1 MTTHRAIVDALF
13 SSANGPE
20 SVVLST
26 VVRITGSSYGGV
38 GARMVARVDGTTV
51 GIVSGGCLESDL
63 AEHARE
69 VHASHQPRV
78 VTYDTRAD
86 DETAWG
92 LGLGCNGL
100 IDVLLEPLNPV
111 EAAAV
116 GRLLEQGL
124 ASDEPLVM
132 ATVIAA
138 PEREDAPSIGAH
150 ALMNG
155 ETIETTGDWGDRTV
169 LELAKEVVSDA
180 YGAGR
185 RGLVREFGD
194 AAVSFEIVKPAVRLV
209 ICGGGPDVVPLVRLA
224 RELGWNPSVV
234 DHRPA
239 TDDHQARL
247 PGATLVE
254 CPEPEV
260 LADCISLTP
269 ATAVVVMSHNYSR
282 DLRYVR
288 SLVASDAGYI
298 GVLGPRARTERML
311 AEMTETERDE
321 VADRLFGPIGLDLGG
336 DGPEAIGLAIVS
348 EVSAVLSSR
357 SSKHLRDRKDPLHD

>member
-1 MTTHRAIVDALF
+1 
-13 SSANGPE
+13 
-20 SVVLST
+20 
-26 VVRITGSSYGGV
+26 
-38 GARMVARVDGTTV
+38 MVARVDGTTV

-169 LELAKEVVSDA
+169 LELAKEVVDDA

-194 AAVSFEIVKPAVRLV
+194 VAVSFEIVKPAVRLV